1 MMIIPS
7 RTFDRV
13 GRWWQ
18 KRANCSDKAVRLR
31 EEVILGPVV
40 WGLTSV
46 SVRLVRRQTTRLALL
61 TGPKVPEVGRLGVV
75 GVFFVLVDCSQWER
89 GKNTCPDLQS

>member
-1 MMIIPS
+1 M
-7 RTFDRV
+7 

-40 WGLTSV
+40 WGLTSAA
-46 SVRLVRRQTTRLALL
+46 VRLVRRDHEA
-61 TGPKVPEVGRLGVV
+61 
-75 GVFFVLVDCSQWER
+75 CSANWAQ
-89 GKNTCPDLQS
+89 GA